1 MPTRHDDARAT
12 VAAVL
17 FGTSEEGRRVL
28 HDELLAEDELAGKV
42 RSAATSVVPKGAL
55 ALIRRQVSD
64 AALEVLDIP
73 LSDVLTGAWSRYTE
87 LMQAVQLTRVDPGR
101 REDVLLAEHTITSE
115 HHPKVD
121 VLVDDTLVASIR
133 LQVELVCTVR
143 ALTVA
148 VERGAIVEVGSG
160 NAHIELSV
168 GTDEVALWRREHEFD
183 VTAVVKLREGGIPLL
198 PHQRT
203 IVLPESGRTVVA
215 DVGEE

>member
-1 MPTRHDDARAT
+1 MPTSHDDAQTT

-42 RSAATSVVPKGAL
+42 RAAATSVVPKGAV
-55 ALIRRQVSD
+55 ALIRRQVAD

-73 LSDVLTGAWSRYTE
+73 FSDVLTGAWSRYSE
-87 LMQAVQLTRVDPGR
+87 LMQAAQLTRADPGR
-101 REDVLLAEHTITSE
+101 REDVVLAEHTVTSE
-115 HHPKVD
+115 HHPRVD
-121 VLVDDTLVASIR
+121 VLVDDTLVASIH
-133 LQVELVCTVR
+133 LQVELACTVR

-160 NAHIELSV
+160 SAHLELSV
-168 GTDEVALWRREHEFD
+168 GTDEVPLWTREHEFD
-183 VTAVVKLREGGIPLL
+183 VTTVVTLREGGIPLL

-203 IVLPESGRTVVA
+203 IMLPEVGRTVVA